1 MKYLFVGLFLALF
14 ITSCKNKEAVSLP
27 DATKIIKKSIEVS
40 GGEVI
45 ANSDISFKFRN
56 LFYKAKRL
64 NGLFELTRQR
74 IENDSTILDV
84 LTNSSFKRMVNDSLV
99 NLSDEDQQK
108 YRSSVNSVHYFSVL
122 PYGLTDNAVN
132 HKYLD
137 STEIAGE
144 PYHIIEVTFD
154 QEGGGEDF
162 NDVFLYWIHKNTY
175 EVNYIAYQYFTEGG
189 GLRFREAYNER
200 NVNGVRFVDYNNYK
214 PETKLVKLTELE
226 ALFTSGNLELL
237 SKIELEDVKVQSI
250 NN

>member
-1 MKYLFVGLFLALF
+1 MRNLFIGLSLVLL
-14 ITSCKNKEAVSLP
+14 ITSCKNKGEVSLP
-27 DATKIIKKSIEVS
+27 DATKIIEKSIEVA

-45 ANSDISFKFRN
+45 ANSEITFKFRD
-56 LFYKAKRL
+56 LFYEAKRQ
-64 NGLFELTRQR
+64 NGLFEFSRR
-74 IENDSTILDV
+74 SIKNDSVIVDV
-84 LTNSSFKRMVNDSLV
+84 LTNAKFERFVNDSLV
-99 NLSDEDQQK
+99 DLSDEDIK
-108 YRSSVNSVHYFSVL
+108 KFSSSVNSVHYFSVL
-122 PYGLTDNAVN
+122 PYGLTDKAVN

-162 NDVFLYWIHKNTY
+162 NDVFLYWIHKNTFKIKY
-175 EVNYIAYQYFTEGG
+175 LAYQYFTEDG

-200 NVNGVRFVDYNNYK
+200 YVNGARFVDYNNFK

-237 SKIELEDVKVQSI
+237 STIELEDIEVRLI